1 MVTYDNK
8 TVTIGILLQKQTKKL
23 NNMQIFHFISNILI
37 LYTLY
42 GFIDFS
48 YKFFNSFLFHAYKN
62 PAVLSGGIK
71 IFNFST

>member
-42 GFIDFS
+42 RFIDFS
-48 YKFFNSFLFHAYKN
+48 YKFFNPFLFHAYKN

>member
-1 MVTYDNK
+1 
-8 TVTIGILLQKQTKKL
+8 
-23 NNMQIFHFISNILI
+23 MQIFHFISNILI

-42 GFIDFS
+42 RFIDFS
-48 YKFFNSFLFHAYKN
+48 YKFFNPFLFHAYKN

>member
-1 MVTYDNK
+1 MVTFDNK

-42 GFIDFS
+42 RFFLII
-48 YKFFNSFLFHAYKN
+48 FNSFLFHAYKN

>member
-42 GFIDFS
+42 
-48 YKFFNSFLFHAYKN
+48 KFFNSFLFHAYKN